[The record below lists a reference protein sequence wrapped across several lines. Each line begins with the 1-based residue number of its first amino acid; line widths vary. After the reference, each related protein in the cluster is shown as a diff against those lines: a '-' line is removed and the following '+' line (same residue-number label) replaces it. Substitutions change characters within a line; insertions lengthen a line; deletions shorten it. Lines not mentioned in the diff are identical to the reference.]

1 MQALPLLI
9 RLARRTTDEKQTELG
24 RVAAEQAAAEAQVQ
38 AHDAAAERESE
49 AADQDLTALA
59 AYAAWNG
66 KAARERARLIAHQTE
81 LERFE
86 SAARDALR
94 SAFADQKRLELAREA
109 RLRESRLDANR
120 KAEVVAEEQQIL
132 ARVSLSV

>member
-9 RLARRTTDEKQTELG
+9 RLARRATDEKQSELG
-24 RVAAEQAAAEAQVQ
+24 RLTAAQAAAQAQVQ
-38 AHDAAAERESE
+38 AHDAAAVRESE
-49 AADQDLTALA
+49 AAHQDLTALA
-59 AYAAWNG
+59 AYASWSG
-66 KAARERARLIAHQTE
+66 QAARQRARLIAHQTE

-94 SAFADQKRLELAREA
+94 SAFADQKRLELVRET

-132 ARVSLSV
+132 ARVSESA